1 MADKTTSHL
10 NGETTSQ
17 STKPPKNGGKVAGY
31 NPAAEKLLAGHPKDA
46 GQVIGYKLSVII
58 ITKNEA
64 DNIRACL
71 ESAAWA
77 DEIIVVDSGSS
88 DDTVNICKALGA
100 QVHATTDWPGFGI
113 QKNRALSHATGTW
126 VLSLDAD
133 ERVTPKLRSEIEAA
147 LNDPHGH
154 AAFRMPRLSSFCGRY
169 MRHSGW
175 YPDFVTRLFQRGAAR
190 FSDDLV
196 HESLIV
202 NGSVGKFHQPL
213 LHETFHDLEELLM
226 KINQYSTA
234 GAQMLSEKGKS
245 ATLKKAISHAAWA
258 FFRTYIIRAG
268 FLDGREG
275 FMLAVS
281 TAESTYYRYA
291 KLMLLNKR

>member
-1 MADKTTSHL
+1 MS
-10 NGETTSQ
+10 
-17 STKPPKNGGKVAGY
+17 
-31 NPAAEKLLAGHPKDA
+31 
-46 GQVIGYKLSVII
+46 KLSVII

-64 DNIRACL
+64 DNIHACL
-71 ESAAWA
+71 ESVAWA
-77 DEIIVVDSGSS
+77 DEIVVVDSGSS
-88 DDTVNICKALGA
+88 DDTVNICKALDA
-100 QVHATTDWPGFGI
+100 QVHTTTDWPGFGV
-113 QKNRALSHATGTW
+113 QKNRALSHATGEW

-133 ERVTPKLRSEIEAA
+133 ERVTPELRSEIEAA
-147 LNDPHGH
+147 LNDPYGH
-154 AAFRMPRLSSFCGRY
+154 VAFRMPRLSSFCGRF

-175 YPDFVTRLFQRGAAR
+175 HPDYVTRLFDRGAAR

-196 HESLIV
+196 HERLIV
-202 NGSVGKFHQPL
+202 NGSVGTLRQSL
-213 LHETFHDLEELLM
+213 LHETFSDLEELLT

-234 GAQMLSEKGKS
+234 GALMLSEKNKTAS
-245 ATLKKAISHAAWA
+245 LKKAVGHAFWA

-275 FMLAVS
+275 FMLAVA

>member
-1 MADKTTSHL
+1 MA
-10 NGETTSQ
+10 
-17 STKPPKNGGKVAGY
+17 
-31 NPAAEKLLAGHPKDA
+31 
-46 GQVIGYKLSVII
+46 KLSVIV
-58 ITKNEA
+58 ITKNEE

-71 ESAAWA
+71 GSVAWA
-77 DEIIVVDSGSS
+77 DEIIVVDSGSD
-88 DDTVNICKALGA
+88 DDTVNISKELGA
-100 QVHATTDWPGFGI
+100 QVHTTADWPGYGI
-113 QKNRALSHATGTW
+113 QKNRALSYATGEW

-133 ERVTPKLRSEIEAA
+133 ERVTPELRSEIESTVS
-147 LNDPHGH
+147 DPHGH
-154 AAFRMPRLSSFCGRY
+154 AGFRIPRLSSFCGRH

-175 YPDFVTRLFQRGAAR
+175 YPDFVTRLFHRGSAR

-202 NGSVGKFHQPL
+202 DGPVGKLQQPIM
-213 LHETFHDLEELLM
+213 HETFRDLDELLV

-234 GAQMLSEKGKS
+234 GALMLSRKNKT
-245 ATLKKAISHAAWA
+245 ATLKKAVVRAIWA
-258 FFRTYIIRAG
+258 FFRTYILRAG

-291 KLMLLNKR
+291 KLMLLNKQ